1 MLGACWKTS
10 EPMPGWATA
19 KSAASEE
26 ELVIRKVS
34 FRPMNQ
40 SGIADVECSAGWP
53 DALMAGTVM
62 KLDLTIHQLNHV
74 NLKQYLRVRLNEH
87 YRILFPSFNR
97 RVLKESWEYQRVYY
111 SFNGTPPSLDQLKKK
126 WITKRVFA
134 IKNQSASNQSSSQEP
149 WTFFFLRHDEN
160 SKSMRY
166 LLLDNQLT

>member
-1 MLGACWKTS
+1 
-10 EPMPGWATA
+10 MPGWATA

-97 RVLKESWEYQRVYY
+97 RVLKES
-111 SFNGTPPSLDQLKKK
+111 
-126 WITKRVFA
+126 
-134 IKNQSASNQSSSQEP
+134 
-149 WTFFFLRHDEN
+149 
-160 SKSMRY
+160 
-166 LLLDNQLT
+166 